1 MDFAPPATDQRRG
14 VLARIDS
21 FVVGLFGLSAL
32 LLAVVNVLLRA
43 LAPQHAIEW
52 GDEVQVYLV
61 VWAVCV
67 SFAAVT
73 AADRHIKA
81 DLLVGAMPVAV
92 QRILAVIGDAL
103 GVVMSAALCWL
114 GYLVTYESW
123 DFGDVST
130 TTLRFPLWIYQA
142 ALPVGMALMTISY
155 VIRLSGHFGLGR
167 RSAP

>member
-1 MDFAPPATDQRRG
+1 METAPPAAARHRG
-14 VLARIDS
+14 VLAHIDS
-21 FVVGLFGLSAL
+21 FVVGLFGMSAL

-43 LAPQHAIEW
+43 VAPQHAIEW

-73 AADRHIKA
+73 AADRHIRA
-81 DLLVGAMPVAV
+81 DLVVGAMPVPV
-92 QRILAVIGDAL
+92 QRALTVLGDLL
-103 GVVMSAALCWL
+103 GLVMSLTLCWL

-142 ALPVGMALMTISY
+142 SLPVGMALMAVAY
-155 VIRLSGHFGLGR
+155 ALKLLEHAGLRGR
-167 RSAP
+167 AAP

>member
-1 MDFAPPATDQRRG
+1 MDFAPPAADQRRG

-21 FVVGLFGLSAL
+21 FVVGFFGMAAL

-43 LAPQHAIEW
+43 VAPQHAIEW
-52 GDEVQVYLV
+52 GDEVQVYLI

-73 AADRHIKA
+73 AADRHIRA
-81 DLLVGAMPVAV
+81 DLLVGTMPAPV
-92 QRILAVIGDAL
+92 QRVLAVLGDLL
-103 GVVMSAALCWL
+103 GLVMSIALCWL

-130 TTLRFPLWIYQA
+130 TTLRFPLWLYQA
-142 ALPVGMALMTISY
+142 SLPAGMALMALTY
-155 VIRLSGHFGLGR
+155 LLRLLGHLGLRGK
-167 RSAP
+167 SAS

>member
-1 MDFAPPATDQRRG
+1 MDFAPPAAADGRG
-14 VLARIDS
+14 LIGRIDS
-21 FVVGLFGLSAL
+21 FVVGALGIAAL
-32 LLAVVNVLLRA
+32 LLASTNVALRA

-61 VWAVCV
+61 VWAVCL

-73 AADRHIKA
+73 AGDRHVKA
-81 DLLVGAMPVAV
+81 DLFIGMMPPAIQKVLVV
-92 QRILAVIGDAL
+92 LGDAL
-103 GVVMSAALCWL
+103 GLVMACVLCWL

-142 ALPVGMALMTISY
+142 SLPAGMALMALTYLLRLLSHLG
-155 VIRLSGHFGLGR
+155 IRGKR
-167 RSAP
+167 P

>member
-1 MDFAPPATDQRRG
+1 MELAPPAAAERRG

-21 FVVGLFGLSAL
+21 FVVGLFGMSAL

-43 LAPQHAIEW
+43 VAPQHAIEW
-52 GDEVQVYLV
+52 GDEVQVYLI

-73 AADRHIKA
+73 AADRHIRA
-81 DLLVGAMPVAV
+81 DLVVGAMPLPV
-92 QRILAVIGDAL
+92 QRALAVLGDLL
-103 GVVMSAALCWL
+103 GLAMSIALCWL

-142 ALPVGMALMTISY
+142 SLPVGMALMAVAY
-155 VIRLSGHFGLGR
+155 VLKLLDHAGLRGR
-167 RSAP
+167 AGP

>member
-1 MDFAPPATDQRRG
+1 MDFAPPAADSRRG

-21 FVVGLFGLSAL
+21 FVVGLFGMSAL
-32 LLAVVNVLLRA
+32 LLAVINVLLRA
-43 LAPQHAIEW
+43 FAPRHAIEW

-81 DLLVGAMPVAV
+81 DLLVGAMPAGV
-92 QRILAVIGDAL
+92 QRALAIMGDVL
-103 GVVMSAALCWL
+103 GVAMSATLCWL

-130 TTLRFPLWIYQA
+130 TTLRFPLWIYQS
-142 ALPVGMALMTISY
+142 ALPAGMALMTVSY
-155 VIRLSGHFGLGR
+155 VLRLLEHLGLRGR
-167 RSAP
+167 HAP